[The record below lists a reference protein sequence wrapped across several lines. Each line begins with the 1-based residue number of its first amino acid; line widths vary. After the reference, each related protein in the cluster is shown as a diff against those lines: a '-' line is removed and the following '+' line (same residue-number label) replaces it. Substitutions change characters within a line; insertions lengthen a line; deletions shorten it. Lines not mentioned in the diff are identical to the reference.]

1 MKQQLT
7 FIQICLVFCAV
18 YSTGGSAATTSQTQA
33 AIGLLLDPKSCVVTQ
48 RNQFCQQKVE
58 VLWSLKEPLN
68 VCLFVNTVK
77 DMAACS
83 SGLISHET
91 TVLLNTQKDVA
102 FELRENNTGLILYSH
117 LFKVYKTVVTR
128 RKRRN
133 PWSFY

>member
-1 MKQQLT
+1 MKHQLK
-7 FIQICLVFCAV
+7 FIRICLAFYAML
-18 YSTGGSAATTSQTQA
+18 STGNSVATTGQTQT
-33 AIGLLLDPKSCVVTQ
+33 AIGLLLDPKSCVITQ

-68 VCLFVNTVK
+68 VCLFVNTIR

-83 SGLISHET
+83 SDQVSHET
-91 TVLLNTQKDVA
+91 TVLLNAKKDVA
-102 FELRENNTGLILYSH
+102 FELRENNTGLVLYSQ
-117 LFKVYKTVVTR
+117 LFKVYKTVVKR